1 MGTAISIA
9 DVRRALGAPHQPARM
24 KAPPGQT
31 AAVAAVLRET
41 GGAVELLFIVR
52 AEHPRDPW
60 SGHVAFPGG
69 RVDPTDADALATAV
83 RETSEEL
90 ALDLERDAALLGALP
105 AVRTHLQHGPG
116 PLWVA
121 PFVFQ
126 LLVAPGLVPN
136 EEVQEAL
143 WVPLEFLADAGN
155 RGRFLWD
162 GPIPSI
168 QMPCVRY
175 DGRLIWG
182 LTLRIVD
189 LLLSLAGV

>member
-1 MGTAISIA
+1 MRGTPTPD
-9 DVRRALGAPHQPARM
+9 DVRRALEHLHAPPPTNPA
-24 KAPPGQT
+24 PGQT
-31 AAVAAVLRET
+31 AAVAAVLRKT
-41 GGAVELLFIVR
+41 AGAVELLFIVR

-69 RVDPTDADALATAV
+69 RVDDTDATALAAAI
-83 RETSEEL
+83 REAHEEL

-121 PFVFQ
+121 PFAFE
-126 LLVAPGLVPN
+126 LLAAPGLVPN

-143 WVPLEFLADAGN
+143 WVPLEFLADPGN
-155 RGRFLWD
+155 RDRFLWD
-162 GPIPSI
+162 GPTPSM

-189 LLLSLAGV
+189 RLLSLAGV

>member
-1 MGTAISIA
+1 MATPILD
-9 DVRRALGAPHQPARM
+9 DVRRALEHLHPLPSTNST
-24 KAPPGQT
+24 PGQT

-52 AEHPRDPW
+52 SEHPRDPW

-69 RVDPTDADALATAV
+69 RVDDGDATALAAAI
-83 RETSEEL
+83 RESREEL

-126 LLVAPGLVPN
+126 LLAAPGLVPN

-143 WVPLEFLADAGN
+143 WVPFEFLADAGN

-162 GPIPSI
+162 GPTPSI

-189 LLLSLAGV
+189 QLLSLAGV